1 MRPTFGVKLTTL
13 AIASLA
19 LVANTPQPAEG
30 QFFNAL
36 ANLFRPI
43 TRAFSPRFRDDGTR
57 SPQATGIDKVLPSD
71 CGRDPD
77 KGTGK
82 LCFPDGLL
90 CQQRVN
96 KPGIQSFGNHRYWF
110 SWQDPSLANQKW
122 DWFNARNYCR
132 KRCMDLVSFE
142 TKAEYDWVKSFMNG
156 VKYIWTSGRLC
167 NFDGCDRPDFE
178 PKNINGWFWS
188 ANQARLSPSNSRNQ
202 FHDWSQTG
210 GFRPPRPQPDNREQ
224 VQQNGGEEAC
234 LAVLNNFYGDGI
246 KWHDVACHHEKP
258 IVCEDVE
265 GHLAFAR
272 RTFPNIQ
279 IP

>member
-90 CQQRVN
+90 CQQSKFLSYVFQLLMICY
-96 KPGIQSFGNHRYWF
+96 GWYYQGSRYEF
-110 SWQDPSLANQKW
+110 KL
-122 DWFNARNYCR
+122 RIC
-132 KRCMDLVSFE
+132 
-142 TKAEYDWVKSFMNG
+142 
-156 VKYIWTSGRLC
+156 
-167 NFDGCDRPDFE
+167 
-178 PKNINGWFWS
+178 
-188 ANQARLSPSNSRNQ
+188 
-202 FHDWSQTG
+202 
-210 GFRPPRPQPDNREQ
+210 
-224 VQQNGGEEAC
+224 
-234 LAVLNNFYGDGI
+234 
-246 KWHDVACHHEKP
+246 
-258 IVCEDVE
+258 
-265 GHLAFAR
+265 
-272 RTFPNIQ
+272 
-279 IP
+279 